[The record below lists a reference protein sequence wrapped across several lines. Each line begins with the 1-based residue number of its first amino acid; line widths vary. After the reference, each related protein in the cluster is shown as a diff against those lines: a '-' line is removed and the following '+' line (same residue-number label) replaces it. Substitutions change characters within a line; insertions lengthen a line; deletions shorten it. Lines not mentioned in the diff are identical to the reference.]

1 MLGTVR
7 DTCQIHPL
15 VHDYRMSEAI
25 ENLAAL
31 IADVDE
37 GREFFSRN
45 HITQGMD
52 TLFREGLLRLAGHS
66 SQAAFELAQAMGGGK
81 THLMNA
87 LGLLA
92 RHPELRTEVLPPD
105 LADRLDFGP
114 ARIAAVNGRNDPDH
128 FIWGEIATQL
138 GQADLIRPYWIDGP
152 RGVDEHKWLE
162 ILGDQPTL
170 ILLDEIPPYLLN
182 ASTRA
187 VGKGSLADLVTYSLG
202 TLLSAAIKCPRCCVV
217 ISNLSGSYE
226 TQSRDLGRLLSN
238 LQQETRR
245 QAQIITPVQLAGNEI
260 HAILKK
266 RLFTRLPDQRLIDAV
281 AEAFAEQVKAA
292 EDGGYITARAMEE
305 VAEEV
310 RATYPFHPSFKNLV
324 ALFKENEG
332 FRQTRGLMQFTA
344 RLLRSVWQREA
355 NDVFLIGTQHLDL
368 NDPEVRDEIQR
379 VNPALLP
386 AVVNDIADQGNARA
400 EEIDA
405 DLGGDAAGQV
415 AKLLL
420 SASLSRAVGAH
431 VGLTAAEV
439 IEYLVAP
446 YRKAD
451 EFLVALD
458 NLYGSSSHKA
468 WYLHK
473 EGEAFYF
480 KETENLGRRIER
492 DAKQI
497 PAPKLEQALIN
508 RLTGLF
514 QAQSKSRAAYQ
525 EVQIMP
531 RLDEVRLSGGRVLL
545 VVQPDGRTP
554 PEAIRA
560 FYDFQQ
566 EKNNVLIL
574 SGHDSHLANEVE
586 VRLRELYAIEKIF
599 ANLKPGDSLYEE
611 ARDKFEELGE
621 RFTKAVSGAYN
632 RLFFPGGVG
641 ELVMA
646 TLDNGLSFGQ
656 GEHAAEAQIERL
668 LASGRCD
675 NKLALD
681 MAEDLP
687 AYWAMAETFL
697 WPARD
702 RRVPWRDFVMRAK
715 TDPTWPWMP
724 GARGLEVLRDEALQQ
739 GRWRQTPEGHLEKG
753 PFPPE
758 KTSVNVTLL
767 TTHRDSGETSLSL
780 TPRNAGDSPRVHVS
794 TRADVSE
801 QDERIDN
808 LEDYRTTAAT
818 LYFLAVDGT
827 GKYQVGEATRWT
839 AELTIRHEIH
849 PVGDGRKVE
858 LRCTPPADLRYS
870 LDGTNPKEGTPYTQ
884 PFAVPAKGCTLLVA
898 AKAGEVE
905 KTTRFPIPVAGDDRV
920 IIDDTQPARL
930 AKAKLSLDTTDR
942 AFALIQ
948 RFRDRPDTR
957 LRGVQILIGEGEMA
971 AQIRFNDRPLTASAI
986 EAAINGIRQA
996 LGDPQAGVQI
1006 LIRGGV
1012 SFPDG
1017 YALKEFAEVAG
1028 IALSAGDVIQGDA

>member
-1 MLGTVR
+1 M
-7 DTCQIHPL
+7 
-15 VHDYRMSEAI
+15 
-25 ENLAAL
+25 
-31 IADVDE
+31 
-37 GREFFSRN
+37 
-45 HITQGMD
+45 
-52 TLFREGLLRLAGHS
+52 
-66 SQAAFELAQAMGGGK
+66 
-81 THLMNA
+81 
-87 LGLLA
+87 
-92 RHPELRTEVLPPD
+92 
-105 LADRLDFGP
+105 
-114 ARIAAVNGRNDPDH
+114 
-128 FIWGEIATQL
+128 
-138 GQADLIRPYWIDGP
+138 
-152 RGVDEHKWLE
+152 
-162 ILGDQPTL
+162 
-170 ILLDEIPPYLLN
+170 
-182 ASTRA
+182 
-187 VGKGSLADLVTYSLG
+187 
-202 TLLSAAIKCPRCCVV
+202 
-217 ISNLSGSYE
+217 
-226 TQSRDLGRLLSN
+226 
-238 LQQETRR
+238 
-245 QAQIITPVQLAGNEI
+245 
-260 HAILKK
+260 
-266 RLFTRLPDQRLIDAV
+266 
-281 AEAFAEQVKAA
+281 
-292 EDGGYITARAMEE
+292 
-305 VAEEV
+305 
-310 RATYPFHPSFKNLV
+310 
-324 ALFKENEG
+324 
-332 FRQTRGLMQFTA
+332 
-344 RLLRSVWQREA
+344 
-355 NDVFLIGTQHLDL
+355 
-368 NDPEVRDEIQR
+368 
-379 VNPALLP
+379 
-386 AVVNDIADQGNARA
+386 
-400 EEIDA
+400 
-405 DLGGDAAGQV
+405 
-415 AKLLL
+415 
-420 SASLSRAVGAH
+420 
-431 VGLTAAEV
+431 
-439 IEYLVAP
+439 
-446 YRKAD
+446 
-451 EFLVALD
+451 
-458 NLYGSSSHKA
+458 
-468 WYLHK
+468 
-473 EGEAFYF
+473 
-480 KETENLGRRIER
+480 
-492 DAKQI
+492 
-497 PAPKLEQALIN
+497 
-508 RLTGLF
+508 
-514 QAQSKSRAAYQ
+514 
-525 EVQIMP
+525 
-531 RLDEVRLSGGRVLL
+531 
-545 VVQPDGRTP
+545 
-554 PEAIRA
+554 
-560 FYDFQQ
+560 
-566 EKNNVLIL
+566 
-574 SGHDSHLANEVE
+574 
-586 VRLRELYAIEKIF
+586 RLRELYAIEKIF

>member
-687 AYWAMAETFL
+687 AYWAMAEIFL

>member
-405 DLGGDAAGQV
+405 DLGGDSAGQV

-687 AYWAMAETFL
+687 AYWAMAEIFL

>member
-7 DTCQIHPL
+7 DTCQIHPM
-15 VHDYRMSEAI
+15 VHDYWMSEAI

-31 IADVDE
+31 IADLDE
-37 GREFFSRN
+37 GREFFARN
-45 HITQGMD
+45 YITQGMD

-92 RHPELRTEVLPPD
+92 RHPELRAEILPAD

-170 ILLDEIPPYLLN
+170 ILLDELPPYLLN

-187 VGKGSLADLVTYSLG
+187 LGKGSLADLVTYVLG

-245 QAQIITPVQLAGNEI
+245 QAQIITPVQLAGDEI
-260 HAILKK
+260 YAILKK

-281 AEAFAEQVKAA
+281 AEAFAEQIKAA

-344 RLLRSVWQREA
+344 RLLRSVWQRDA

-586 VRLRELYAIEKIF
+586 VRLRELYAIERIF
-599 ANLKPGDSLYEE
+599 ATLKAGDSLYEE

-632 RLFFPGGVG
+632 RLFYPGGGG

-646 TLDNGLSFGQ
+646 TIDNGLSFGQ
-656 GEHAAEAQIERL
+656 GEHSAEAQIERL

-681 MAEDLP
+681 MTEDLP

-767 TTHRDSGETSLSL
+767 ATHRDSGETSLSL
-780 TPRNAGDSPRVHVS
+780 TPRNAGDSPYVYVS
-794 TRADVSE
+794 TQADVSE
-801 QDERIDN
+801 RDERIDN
-808 LEDYRTTAAT
+808 LEDYRTTSAT
-818 LYFLAVDGT
+818 LYFLAVDGS

-858 LRCTPPADLRYS
+858 LRCTPPAELRYS
-870 LDGTNPKEGTPYTQ
+870 LDGTNPKEGSPYTQ

-898 AKAGEVE
+898 AKAGEVA
-905 KTTRFPIPVAGDDRV
+905 KTARFPIPAAGDDRV

-948 RFRDRPDTR
+948 RFRDRPETR

-971 AQIRFNDRPLTASAI
+971 VQIRFNDRPLTASAI

-1006 LIRGGV
+1006 LIRGEV

-1028 IALSAGDVIQGDA
+1028 IALSAGDVIQGEA